1 MKTLTATTIIL
12 IATPALADPGHFA
25 EERGHTH
32 WLALGSL
39 TLAAIIGG
47 LVFWRWYRRRVA
59 RLAKMVAE
67 PKA

>member
-1 MKTLTATTIIL
+1 MKALTTIAIIL
-12 IATPALADPGHFA
+12 TATPALADPGHFA

-39 TLAAIIGG
+39 SFAAIIGG
-47 LVFWRWYRRRVA
+47 FVFWRWYKRRAA
-59 RLAKMVAE
+59 RLDKTAAE